1 MVRNIRADVVW
12 ADGHSPSGIAP
23 DVSGAGEPMDTA
35 REIFQRYRR
44 GESVEALARRYG
56 FGPSKIR
63 RILARERYQRI
74 MQLPLEYIPNPEFER
89 YSAEEEARVLGPAP
103 QPESP
108 VKRVRP
114 PAGLPPYLASL
125 YETPLLTREQE
136 VHLFRKMNYLKFKA
150 ARLREQLS
158 PAQPSCALM
167 DQIERLYQQ
176 SVAVKNEIIRAN
188 LRLVVAIAKRYATSS
203 ESLFELVSDGNI
215 SLIRAVEKFDFARGF
230 KFSTYATW
238 AIIKNFA
245 RTIPTEQKYHTR
257 FRTGAEEMFQSTADT
272 RAHPIAEES
281 AQYEA
286 VHQVARIMDRLD
298 ERERQIIQYRFGLA
312 TGCEPMTLKEVGSA
326 MGVTKER
333 IRQIETRAMAK
344 LRRAAIEEGVELPE
358 GR

>member
-1 MVRNIRADVVW
+1 MIRNITANSASV
-12 ADGHSPSGIAP
+12 DGHSPSVGPTMARAL
-23 DVSGAGEPMDTA
+23 DASAAA

-44 GESVEALARRYG
+44 GESVEALARRYALA
-56 FGPSKIR
+56 PWKVR
-63 RILARERYQRI
+63 RILTQVRYQRV
-74 MQLPLEYIPNPEFER
+74 MELPLEYIPNPEFGR
-89 YSAEEEARVLGPAP
+89 YSAKEEIAVLGPAP
-103 QPESP
+103 APEKP

-150 ARLREQLS
+150 ARLRDELS

-167 DQIERLYQQ
+167 EEIERLYQQ

-188 LRLVVAIAKRYATSS
+188 LRLVVAIAKRYANSS

-215 SLIRAVEKFDFARGF
+215 SLIRAVEKFDFSRGF

-257 FRTGAEEMFQSTADT
+257 FRTGSDETFQSTADT
-272 RAHPIAEES
+272 RTHPLSEES
-281 AQYEA
+281 ARHEA
-286 VHQVARIMDRLD
+286 VSQVARIMDRLD
-298 ERERQIIQYRFGLA
+298 ERERQIIQYRFGLD
-312 TGCEPMTLKEVGSA
+312 GDREPMTLKEVGSA
-326 MGVTKER
+326 LGVTKER

-344 LRRAAIEEGVELPE
+344 LRRAAIEEGVDIPAF
-358 GR
+358 

>member
-1 MVRNIRADVVW
+1 MVRDMTANPVW
-12 ADGHSPSGIAP
+12 ADGHSPSEVPTAVTAWAETP
-23 DVSGAGEPMDTA
+23 DTA

-44 GESVEALARRYG
+44 GESVETLARRYG
-56 FGPSKIR
+56 FGPTKIR
-63 RILARERYQRI
+63 RILGRVRYQRV
-74 MQLPLEYIPNPEFER
+74 MELPLEYIPNPEFGQ
-89 YSAEEEARVLGPAP
+89 YSVEEEARVLGPAP
-103 QPESP
+103 APDKSA
-108 VKRVRP
+108 KRVRP

-150 ARLREQLS
+150 ARLREELS
-158 PAQPSCALM
+158 PAHPSCALM
-167 DQIERLYQQ
+167 AEIERLYQQ

-188 LRLVVAIAKRYATSS
+188 LRLVVAIAKRYASNS

-245 RTIPTEQKYHTR
+245 RTIPTEQKYHAR
-257 FRTGAEEMFQSTADT
+257 FRTGAEETFQSAPDT
-272 RAHPIAEES
+272 RACLSEQES
-281 AQYEA
+281 AQHLA
-286 VHQVARIMDRLD
+286 VDQVARIMNRLD
-298 ERERQIIQYRFGLA
+298 DRERQIIQYRFGLEA
-312 TGCEPMTLKEVGSA
+312 GREPMTLKEVGSA

-344 LRRAAIEEGVELPE
+344 LRRAALEEGVEVPD
-358 GR
+358 R

>member
-1 MVRNIRADVVW
+1 MVRDVITNAVW
-12 ADGHSPSGIAP
+12 ADGHSPSGVPAAASAA
-23 DVSGAGEPMDTA
+23 VESGDLA

-44 GESVEALARRYG
+44 GEPVETLARRYG
-56 FGPSKIR
+56 LGPSTIR
-63 RILARERYQRI
+63 RMMARVRYQRI
-74 MQLPLEYIPNPEFER
+74 LELPLEYIPNPGFGR

-103 QPESP
+103 APDKP
-108 VKRVRP
+108 IKRVRP

-136 VHLFRKMNYLKFKA
+136 VHLFRKMNYLKFRA
-150 ARLREQLS
+150 ARLRQELS
-158 PAQPSCALM
+158 PARPSCARM
-167 DQIERLYQQ
+167 AEIEQLYQQ

-188 LRLVVAIAKRYATSS
+188 LRLVVAIAKRYASNS

-245 RTIPTEQKYHTR
+245 RTIPTEQKHHTR
-257 FRTGAEEMFQSTADT
+257 FRTGAEEMFQSAPDT
-272 RAHPIAEES
+272 RACLSEQES
-281 AQYEA
+281 AQHLA
-286 VHQVARIMDRLD
+286 TDQVARIMSRLD
-298 ERERQIIQYRFGLA
+298 DRERQIIQYRFGLEA
-312 TGCEPMTLKEVGSA
+312 GREPMTLKEVGSA

-344 LRRAAIEEGVELPE
+344 LRRAALEEGVEIPL
-358 GR
+358 R

>member
-1 MVRNIRADVVW
+1 MVRNIVANPLSV
-12 ADGHSPSGIAP
+12 DGHSPSREPAVLAP
-23 DVSGAGEPMDTA
+23 QEAGATA

-44 GESVEALARRYG
+44 GESVQTFARRYG
-56 FGPSKIR
+56 FGVSKIR
-63 RILARERYQRI
+63 RILTRVRCQRI
-74 MQLPLEYIPNPEFER
+74 MDLPLDYIPNPEFGH
-89 YSAEEEARVLGPAP
+89 YSAQEEAHVLGPAP
-103 QPESP
+103 APEKSP
-108 VKRVRP
+108 KRVRP

-150 ARLREQLS
+150 ARLRDELS

-167 DQIERLYQQ
+167 EQIERLYQQ

-257 FRTGAEEMFQSTADT
+257 FRTGTEEMFLSTADN
-272 RAHPIAEES
+272 RSHPLSEE
-281 AQYEA
+281 AARYHTI
-286 VHQVARIMDRLD
+286 HQVARMLDRLD
-298 ERERQIIQYRFGLA
+298 DRERQIIQYRFGLD
-312 TGCEPMTLKEVGSA
+312 GDREPMTLKEVGTA

-358 GR
+358 R

>member
-1 MVRNIRADVVW
+1 MVREMTIDAIR
-12 ADGHSPSGIAP
+12 ADGHSPSGASPAVSFCAESP
-23 DVSGAGEPMDTA
+23 DTS

-44 GESVEALARRYG
+44 GESVETLARRYG
-56 FGPSKIR
+56 FGSSKIR
-63 RILARERYQRI
+63 RILAWVRYQRV
-74 MQLPLEYIPNPEFER
+74 MELPLEYIPNPEFGG

-103 QPESP
+103 APEKP
-108 VKRVRP
+108 PKRVRP

-150 ARLREQLS
+150 ARLREELS
-158 PAQPSCALM
+158 PARPSCALM

-188 LRLVVAIAKRYATSS
+188 LRLVVAIAKRYASSS

-257 FRTGAEEMFQSTADT
+257 FRTGTEEMFQSAADT
-272 RAHPIAEES
+272 RSCLWEQES
-281 AQYEA
+281 AQHLA
-286 VHQVARIMDRLD
+286 MDQVARIMSRLD
-298 ERERQIIQYRFGLA
+298 ERERQIIQYRFGLD
-312 TGCEPMTLKEVGSA
+312 GGREPMTLKEVGSA

-344 LRRAAIEEGVELPE
+344 LRRAALEEGVEIPE
-358 GR
+358 R

>member
-1 MVRNIRADVVW
+1 MVRNIAANSVSV
-12 ADGHSPSGIAP
+12 DGHSPSAFAAGLAAL
-23 DVSGAGEPMDTA
+23 DAGAIA

-44 GESVEALARRYG
+44 GESVEALARRYALA
-56 FGPSKIR
+56 SSEIR
-63 RILARERYQRI
+63 RIIRQMRYQRV
-74 MQLPLEYIPNPEFER
+74 MELPLEYIPNPEFSG

-103 QPESP
+103 APAKP

-150 ARLREQLS
+150 ARLREELS
-158 PAQPSCALM
+158 PGRPSNALM

-188 LRLVVAIAKRYATSS
+188 LRLVVAIAKRYASS
-203 ESLFELVSDGNI
+203 SDSLFELVSDGNI

-245 RTIPTEQKYHTR
+245 RTIPTEQKYHKR
-257 FRTGAEEMFQSTADT
+257 FRTGTEEMFQSTADT
-272 RAHPIAEES
+272 RANPHHEES
-281 AQYEA
+281 ARHEA
-286 VHQVARIMDRLD
+286 LDQVARIMERLD
-298 ERERQIIQYRFGLA
+298 DRERQIVRYRFGLDG
-312 TGCEPMTLKEVGSA
+312 TRERMTLKEVGSA
-326 MGVTKER
+326 LGVTKER
-333 IRQIETRAMAK
+333 VRQIETRAMAK
-344 LRRAAIEEGVELPE
+344 LRRAAIEQGIEIPE
-358 GR
+358 P